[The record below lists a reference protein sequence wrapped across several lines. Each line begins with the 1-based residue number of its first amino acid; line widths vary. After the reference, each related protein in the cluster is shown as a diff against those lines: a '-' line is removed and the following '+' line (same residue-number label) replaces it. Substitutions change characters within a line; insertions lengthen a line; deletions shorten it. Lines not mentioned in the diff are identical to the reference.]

1 MNNELAKLRDD
12 VSQNQSKLIYWN
24 LNYNNANNL
33 ISKWYSRVKINK
45 YQSEIDKLNKK
56 INNIIGYY

>member
-33 ISKWYSRVKINK
+33 ISKWYSRIKINK